1 MWVFFV
7 CRCEVWMCER
17 SACGICIWMSYAWDF
32 YVSMVYVECVCMST
46 FCVFAKCLCV
56 GGVCVLCVCEV
67 SVCVRCVYV
76 CLWYVW
82 YVCVCVLCMHVCKL
96 SVWFNYCVWCKGG
109 RVVERK
115 GKSSDW
121 TKGHS
126 WELPLT
132 KIVITESAL
141 DLNFGVLGSSPTQL
155 CN

>member
-1 MWVFFV
+1 MWYMYMNVICMRFLCEYGMCRV
-7 CRCEVWMCER
+7 CMYEYVLCVCEVFMC
-17 SACGICIWMSYAWDF
+17 
-32 YVSMVYVECVCMST
+32 
-46 FCVFAKCLCV
+46 

-82 YVCVCVLCMHVCKL
+82 YVCVCVLCMHVCEL

-121 TKGHS
+121 TEGHS
-126 WELPLT
+126 
-132 KIVITESAL
+132 
-141 DLNFGVLGSSPTQL
+141 
-155 CN
+155 